1 MVVKVQNKDQSTGKN
16 MKKTTKEYS
25 IKQKS
30 NSRNESEN
38 DERDWIS

>member
-1 MVVKVQNKDQSTGKN
+1 

-25 IKQKS
+25 GKKQKS

-38 DERDWIS
+38 DERDFS